1 MFVTTAAIER
11 LIEEDIPY
19 IDLTS
24 ELLGIDQAPAEIRY
38 ITRMDGVVAGTE
50 IVAKLCRH
58 LDIELLSMKRS
69 GTRIAAGDELLK
81 ARGSGANIHTLWKV
95 GQNILDY
102 SSGVATMTRK
112 MVDICEAASPKVA
125 LLTTR
130 KSIPGTKAL
139 AINGIVAGGA
149 VPHRLGLS
157 ETILIFKQ
165 HRQFLGSDE
174 ALAAKIAEIRHLAC
188 EKRIVIEADSMEEA
202 RRFAKMGV
210 DIIQFDKLS
219 VEALKEAVAELRI
232 HYPDLHILAAGGING
247 SNIEQYC
254 QTGVN
259 GIVTTAPYY
268 AKALDIKVEIECKA
282 SK

>member
-1 MFVTTAAIER
+1 MFMTTAAIER

-24 ELLGIDQAPAEIRY
+24 QLLGIDQAPAEIDY
-38 ITRMDGVVAGTE
+38 ITRMAGVVAGTE

-58 LDIELLSMKRS
+58 LDIELMSMKRS
-69 GTRIAAGDELLK
+69 GEALSAGDSLLK
-81 ARGSGANIHTLWKV
+81 ARGSGAAIHTLWKV

-130 KSIPGTKAL
+130 KSIPGTKSL
-139 AINGIVAGGA
+139 AIAGIVAGGA

-165 HRQFLGSDE
+165 HRQFLGSDA
-174 ALAAKIAEIRHLAC
+174 ALADKIAEIRHLAC
-188 EKRIVIEADSMEEA
+188 EKRIVIEADTLEEA

-219 VEALKEAVAELRI
+219 VETLKLAVAELRSK
-232 HYPDLHILAAGGING
+232 YPTLHILAAGGING
-247 SNIEQYC
+247 SNVAQYC
-254 QTGVN
+254 ETGVN

-268 AKALDIKVEIECKA
+268 AKALDIKVEIRSEA
-282 SK
+282 

>member
-102 SSGVATMTRK
+102 SSGVA
-112 MVDICEAASPKVA
+112 
-125 LLTTR
+125 
-130 KSIPGTKAL
+130 
-139 AINGIVAGGA
+139 
-149 VPHRLGLS
+149 
-157 ETILIFKQ
+157 
-165 HRQFLGSDE
+165 
-174 ALAAKIAEIRHLAC
+174 
-188 EKRIVIEADSMEEA
+188 
-202 RRFAKMGV
+202 KMGV

-219 VEALKEAVAELRI
+219 VEALKEAVAELHI

-268 AKALDIKVEIECKA
+268 AKALDIKVEIECEA

>member
-1 MFVTTAAIER
+1 MFMTTAAIER

-24 ELLGIDQAPAEIRY
+24 QLLGIDQAPAEINY
-38 ITRMDGVVAGTE
+38 ITRMEGVVAGTE
-50 IVAKLCRH
+50 IVAKLCCH
-58 LDIELLSMKRS
+58 LDIELMSMKRS
-69 GTRIAAGDELLK
+69 GETLSAGDSLLK
-81 ARGSGANIHTLWKV
+81 ARGSGAAIHTLWKV

-130 KSIPGTKAL
+130 KSIPGTKSL
-139 AINGIVAGGA
+139 AIAGVVAGGA

-165 HRQFLGSDE
+165 HRQFLGSDA
-174 ALAAKIAEIRHLAC
+174 ALADKIAEIRHLAC
-188 EKRIVIEADSMEEA
+188 EKRIVIEADTLEEA

-219 VEALKEAVAELRI
+219 VEALKLAVAELRSK
-232 HYPDLHILAAGGING
+232 YPTLLILAAGGING
-247 SNIEQYC
+247 SNIAQYC
-254 QTGVN
+254 ETGVN

-268 AKALDIKVEIECKA
+268 AKALDIKVEIRSEA
-282 SK
+282 